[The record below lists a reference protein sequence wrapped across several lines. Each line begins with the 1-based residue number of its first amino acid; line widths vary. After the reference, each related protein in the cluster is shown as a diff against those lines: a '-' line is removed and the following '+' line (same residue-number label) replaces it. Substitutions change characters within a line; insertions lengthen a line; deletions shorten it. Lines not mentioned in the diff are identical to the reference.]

1 MKRGKKAKD
10 FLQIGKIVGDRQ
22 TMQEFIDANL
32 RYPEKARAKKV
43 QGTVY
48 VAYSVNDDGKVANA
62 RVVRGIGSGCDEEA
76 LRLVRMLRFQR
87 VKNRKVKVL
96 ANREIG
102 IKFIIDQPN
111 DNAAGAQNSGG
122 STLSYSYVVS
132 TPAPTD
138 TAPQSD
144 TTRSVSSSGSFSY
157 TVQIA
162 PDSSGHIIPGSP
174 PREDDK

>member
-102 IKFIIDQPN
+102 IKFIIDQSKE
-111 DNAAGAQNSGG
+111 NAQSAQSDSGA
-122 STLSYSYVVS
+122 TFSYSYVVS
-132 TPAPTD
+132 TPAPPPTP
-138 TAPQSD
+138 AD
-144 TTRSVSSSGSFSY
+144 TTTPKSPSGSFSY
-157 TVQIA
+157 TVQVA
-162 PDSSGHIIPGSP
+162 PDSSGHIIQGNP
-174 PREDDK
+174 PREDKK

>member
-22 TMQEFIDANL
+22 SMQEFIDANL
-32 RYPEKARAKKV
+32 RYPEKAREKGV

-48 VAYSVNDDGKVANA
+48 VAYSVNDDGQVANA

-102 IKFIIDQPN
+102 IKFIIDQSK
-111 DNAAGAQNSGG
+111 DAAADLQQSGG
-122 STLSYSYVVS
+122 TTLTYSYV
-132 TPAPTD
+132 TGAQDHTAANPMPAAAAN
-138 TAPQSD
+138 TAPA
-144 TTRSVSSSGSFSY
+144 SFSY
-157 TVQIA
+157 TVNVA
-162 PDSSGHIIPGSP
+162 PDNSGQIIPGSSAP
-174 PREDDK
+174 EQND